1 MRYSELLL
9 KLYDVSLKLK
19 KQNDQNYKPS
29 NLFLKLE
36 NLLYLE
42 NTCDLYYSRINELN
56 NSEMQIF
63 KSLASED
70 GRTRRKFIEDYKKM
84 YDSGKL
90 NSVFLRNYKNIS
102 DYIAVVFITELGDL
116 LLNADFTKLF
126 NNNIRSVY
134 AESPDILSCFRI
146 FSFNYRNLGVKNENI
161 GKTFKNLLK
170 EFEILSKT
178 GKVNGFSGVKL
189 YDFCNKMLMANNEV
203 LDIVN
208 RSMNIKEKP
217 DNMINLSD
225 IFLKVENS
233 DNYFSDKYMP
243 LFVDITSRNSF
254 LESIV
259 QDKEIK
265 NALVIALFLVKLKD
279 EDFLKS
285 ITTEDNHLNLD
296 KACKIISTLKSK
308 GALKEPLYYSPHE
321 FSNYYKIVNDTFEES
336 KKWTEKHKKM
346 N

>member
-9 KLYDVSLKLK
+9 KLYDVSVKLK
-19 KQNDQNYKPS
+19 KQNDQDYIPQG
-29 NLFLKLE
+29 LFLELK

-42 NTCDLYYSRINELN
+42 NMCDLYYSRIRELN
-56 NSEMQIF
+56 SFEMQIF
-63 KSLASED
+63 KKLAHED
-70 GRTRRKFIEDYKKM
+70 GKARRKFIEDYKRV
-84 YDSGKL
+84 YDSGAIKD
-90 NSVFLRNYKNIS
+90 VFLRDYKSTS
-102 DYIAVVFITELGDL
+102 DYVAVVFITELGDL
-116 LLNADFTKLF
+116 LLNSDFIKLF
-126 NNNIRSVY
+126 NTNIRNVY
-134 AESPDILSCFRI
+134 EESPEALRCFRI
-146 FSFNYRNLGVKNENI
+146 FSFNYGNLGIKNKNI

-178 GKVNGFSGVKL
+178 GKVNGFNGVKL

-208 RSMNIKEKP
+208 RGMNIKEKP

-285 ITTEDNHLNLD
+285 ILAEGNHLNLN

-308 GALKEPLYYSPHE
+308 GVLKEPLYYSLHE
-321 FSNYYKIVNDTFEES
+321 FLNYYKIVDDTFEES

>member
-9 KLYDVSLKLK
+9 KLYDVCLKLK
-19 KQNDQNYKPS
+19 KQNDQNYIPQG
-29 NLFLKLE
+29 LFLELK

-42 NTCDLYYSRINELN
+42 NMCDLYYSRIRELN
-56 NSEMQIF
+56 SFEMQIF
-63 KSLASED
+63 KDLAYED
-70 GRTRRKFIEDYKKM
+70 GRLRRKFIEDYKKV
-84 YDSGKL
+84 YDSGAI
-90 NSVFLRNYKNIS
+90 NDVFLRDYKNIS

-116 LLNADFTKLF
+116 LLNPDFVKLF
-126 NNNIRSVY
+126 NSNIRNVY
-134 AESPDILSCFRI
+134 EESPDALRCFRI
-146 FSFNYRNLGVKNENI
+146 LSFNYGNLGIKNENI

-170 EFEILSKT
+170 EFEILSKI
-178 GKVNGFSGVKL
+178 GKINGFRGAKL
-189 YDFCNKMLMANNEV
+189 YDFCNKMLMFNNEV
-203 LDIVN
+203 LGIVN
-208 RSMNIKEKP
+208 KNMDIKKEV

-243 LFVDITSRNSF
+243 LFVDITNRNSF

-265 NALVIALFLVKLKD
+265 NALVIALFLVKLED

-296 KACKIISTLKSK
+296 KTCKIISTLKSK
-308 GALKEPLYYSPHE
+308 GALKEPSYYSPHE
-321 FSNYYKIVNDTFEES
+321 FSNYYKIVDDTFEES
-336 KKWTEKHKKM
+336 KKWTEKHKRM

>member
-29 NLFLKLE
+29 NLFLELG

-70 GRTRRKFIEDYKKM
+70 GRARRKFIEDYKKM

-90 NSVFLRNYKNIS
+90 NSVFLRDYKNIS

-146 FSFNYRNLGVKNENI
+146 FSFNYMNLGVKNENI

-189 YDFCNKMLMANNEV
+189 YDFCNKMLMANNKV